1 MSKRTQ
7 FLTLFTTMLLVVGL
21 FGQEKPNRLPI
32 PRDLPVD
39 RVLLEDGELRGLVFG
54 VGPQGEIWF
63 ATRRE
68 WLHKAYP
75 ALASRL
81 EKEQEDREWAL
92 RADYAR
98 RLAQWDKTLPAT
110 PDNEQLKGFIDQQ
123 LSRMDPGF
131 GKDGPAGKGQ
141 FLLAR
146 LEPRFAKSMVRAR
159 PEHQKLVLVAWRERV
174 ENVET
179 VSAAALSADLKKD
192 SIAWEKENPDFIDK
206 MPGMPVESE
215 ADWELRKAFLSYF
228 HGKSLNFQ
236 GAVDAVF
243 EVPEGGAKLGP
254 GGLEQILGKL
264 GPGLLDNALGGL
276 LGENP
281 KGDNGARAV
290 DRASRVADQKGVRQ
304 FRLTR
309 VDPDL
314 VNRRVSVDDRVYA
327 RMGGPGGE
335 SWKLLHKREVVADA
349 TIARPQVEAQINK
362 DPQAGPLLA
371 QMRQL
376 GFGEK
381 LDEAV
386 RFGAATLEAKDQAD
400 ALFNTS
406 MRLFTRR
413 IDGPPIRWFLS
424 PGGPAR

>member
-1 MSKRTQ
+1 MSAKAR
-7 FLTLFTTMLLVVGL
+7 FLTLFATLLVVCAL
-21 FGQEKPNRLPI
+21 FGQEKGNRQAV

-39 RVLLEDGELRGLVFG
+39 RVTLEDGELRGLVFG

-68 WLHKAYP
+68 WVQKNHP
-75 ALASRL
+75 ELATRL

-110 PDNEQLKGFIDQQ
+110 PANEQLKGYIDQQ

-141 FLLAR
+141 FILAK
-146 LEPRFAKSMVRAR
+146 LEPKSAKSLVRAR
-159 PEHQKLVLVAWRERV
+159 PEFQKLVLVAWRERV
-174 ENVET
+174 ENVEN

-192 SIAWEKENPDFIDK
+192 NIGWEKENPDFIDK

-215 ADWELRKAFLSYF
+215 VDWELRKAFLSYF

-236 GAVDAVF
+236 GAADAVF

-281 KGDNGARAV
+281 RGDTGARAAEQAI
-290 DRASRVADQKGVRQ
+290 RTADQKGVRQ

-309 VDPDL
+309 VDTDL
-314 VNRRVSVDDRVYA
+314 ANRRVTVDDRVYA
-327 RMGGPGGE
+327 RMGGAGGD
-335 SWKLLHKREVVADA
+335 SWKLLHKRDVVADA
-349 TIARPQVEAQINK
+349 TVARPLVEAQINK

-381 LDEAV
+381 LDEAI

-400 ALFNTS
+400 TLFNSS

-413 IDGPPIRWFLS
+413 IDGPPIRWFAS